1 MDFTLTDEQIELQRV
16 MRDLVERECPS
27 SLVRAVYDGSS
38 DGDSVWKALVSMD
51 LTGASM
57 VELVLV
63 LEELGGA
70 ADPSPFLATTTQY
83 LPLARACD
91 EARAAAVAAGR
102 VGAAVF
108 AHDDIT
114 ARRDGEGWVLDGVAR
129 HVLDADRADE
139 LAVVARAEGALG
151 VFFVAPDAAQI
162 ERVES
167 LDSALHFARVTFAAT
182 PVAAAYTDRAR
193 DVENASDEAT
203 TGWAAVM
210 VGAAQH
216 VFSLALGH
224 IRQRHQFGVPI
235 GSFQAVKHMAVDV
248 YVAIERARAVTHY
261 AAMAIA
267 EDDAHRAVA
276 ASMAKAAAGDA
287 QRIAV
292 QHGIQLFGGLGYTWE
307 NDLHLYARRAK
318 AGDASLGSAAEH
330 RNRVARAVLANPT
343 ELSVAPTKRFDDAT
357 EAFRQEFVDWLAA
370 NIPPPDETTQRPRST
385 ADIPPWARQWQAK
398 MFDAGWLMPGYGPE
412 FGGRNANLLQQF
424 VHREEL
430 GNHRIYLSFN
440 PQGVSIIAPSII
452 SFGSE
457 EQQRNWA
464 VPLLRGEMTAALGMS
479 EPDAGSDLAALRTRA
494 VLDGDRFIVNG
505 QKVWTSG
512 AHHADFILAFVR
524 TDPDAAKHRGISALI
539 IPTDAPGVACRPF
552 ASAAGPDELDFNEVF
567 FDDAIVPAANLVG
580 ELHEGWRVAT
590 GSLGHE
596 RAMLWLDYSER
607 LDDLVVRGGQ
617 VLLDH
622 GLADNALTLDWFAQ
636 LLIDLD
642 ALRTLG
648 YRTLGGAQ
656 RGIETH
662 EQSILK
668 LLGSEAVQRGTLH
681 VYEAL
686 GEDGLDVTPNHVI
699 EPLNLDAWNVPWFE
713 LYLRS
718 FGATIAGGTS
728 QIQRNI
734 IAERVLGLPR

>member
-1 MDFTLTDEQIELQRV
+1 
-16 MRDLVERECPS
+16 
-27 SLVRAVYDGSS
+27 
-38 DGDSVWKALVSMD
+38 
-51 LTGASM
+51 
-57 VELVLV
+57 
-63 LEELGGA
+63 
-70 ADPSPFLATTTQY
+70 
-83 LPLARACD
+83 
-91 EARAAAVAAGR
+91 
-102 VGAAVF
+102 VF
-108 AHDDIT
+108 D
-114 ARRDGEGWVLDGVAR
+114 
-129 HVLDADRADE
+129 
-139 LAVVARAEGALG
+139 
-151 VFFVAPDAAQI
+151 
-162 ERVES
+162 
-167 LDSALHFARVTFAAT
+167 
-182 PVAAAYTDRAR
+182 
-193 DVENASDEAT
+193 
-203 TGWAAVM
+203 
-210 VGAAQH
+210 
-216 VFSLALGH
+216 LALGH
-224 IRQRHQFGVPI
+224 VRQRHQFGVPI

-248 YVAIERARAVTHY
+248 YVAIERARAVTQY
-261 AAMAIA
+261 AAIAIA
-267 EDDAHRAVA
+267 ENDTHRGIA
-276 ASMAKAAAGDA
+276 AAMAKAAAGDA

-292 QHGIQLFGGLGYTWE
+292 QHGIQLFGALGYTWE

-318 AGDASLGSAAEH
+318 AGDASLGNAAAQ
-330 RNRVARAVLANPT
+330 RTRVATEVLEGLDAGAA
-343 ELSVAPTKRFDDAT
+343 SGPTKRFDDAT
-357 EAFRQEFVDWLAA
+357 EAFRAEFVAWLAA
-370 NIPPPDETTQRPRST
+370 NMPPPAETTQRPEST
-385 ADIPPWARQWQAK
+385 ADLPPWARQWQAK
-398 MFDAGWLMPGYGPE
+398 LFDAGWLLPGYGPE

-452 SFGSE
+452 SFGNE
-457 EQQRNWA
+457 EQKRRWA
-464 VPLLRGEMTAALGMS
+464 VPLLRGERTAALGMC
-479 EPDAGSDLAALRTRA
+479 EPDAGSDLAGLRTRA
-494 VLDGDRFIVNG
+494 VLDGDHFVVNG

-539 IPTDAPGVACRPF
+539 VPTDAPGVTCRPF
-552 ASAAGPDELDFNEVF
+552 ASAAGPEEIDFNEVF

-607 LDDLVVRGGQ
+607 LDDLVSRGGR
-617 VLLDH
+617 VVLDH
-622 GLADNALTLDWFAQ
+622 GLADDARVLDWYAQ

-642 ALRTLG
+642 ALRALG
-648 YRTLGGAQ
+648 YRTLGGAA

-686 GEDGLDVTPNHVI
+686 GEDGLDVTPNHAI
-699 EPLNLDAWNVPWFE
+699 EPLNLDSWNVPWFE